1 MPSQRELAN
10 IEHAGFGALCS
21 EDSRFTW
28 RDGVVLIG
36 GAIVSWGLSVME
48 KSKVL
53 SEAEDPVKAFAKELE
68 EKSSIRG
75 GLEGIAMR
83 AMKIGLTADE
93 VAALGNMVSF
103 LPGTNQDRPEIAE
116 ALKRVAKWDL
126 KDNYAKQV
134 VAALPYWITEKELID
149 LSEIPPEA
157 IEANVLTFDD
167 PKSRGVYKIDWEK
180 TGEKVERFKRLPV
193 EALKQIGFEPSR
205 WFQIGEQASANPKSF
220 RAFAKLFSG
229 VKSDPIRKTLENL
242 KDEFVVG
249 ASYPENFPS
258 GLESPST
265 QKILKAASI
274 GLLQKIDDAIA
285 ESPTPVYDNEDYG
298 LEQLQDLI
306 DDTLENINKIGPWS
320 TLQELESQLN
330 EIRKQGVRPVADEEK
345 STKRRIDRL
354 AQENPE
360 WAISEHR
367 SEYERGV
374 RVGPV
379 LGEVANYIRDL
390 TQKGEEV
397 VIHGRDGE
405 LIYKIAERTPGVDMR
420 QVHYAITSR
429 PLTSSN
435 RGDLPPKYKAY
446 LERVIPKNAVHIDT
460 GYQGSVPKW
469 LDARGFP
476 VKAIRMVSAT
486 KKEEEIPLPFER
498 DKSFRDS
505 VVADLEHSAQRL
517 ESPQKE
523 GFEFLTYSSD
533 APGFWARYYGVLDA
547 LKLPRLKESQKTR
560 FESQQRFKTE
570 TVEPVLQVRKELMP
584 TVGELLSKKKK
595 KGKKISG
602 KTLLELIG
610 TKTQPKPQFKP
621 SKVK

>member
-1 MPSQRELAN
+1 MANPREISN

-53 SEAEDPVKAFAKELE
+53 SETEDPVKAFAKELE

-75 GLEGIAMR
+75 GLLDVALR
-83 AMKIGLTADE
+83 AMKIGLTPDE
-93 VAALGNMVSF
+93 VAALGHMVSF
-103 LPGTNQDRPEIAE
+103 LPGTNQDRPELAE
-116 ALKRVAKWDL
+116 ALKRIAKWDF
-126 KDNYAKQV
+126 KDNYTQQV
-134 VAALPYWITEKELID
+134 VASLPYWITEKELLD
-149 LSEIPPEA
+149 LSEIPPDA
-157 IEANVLTFDD
+157 IAANVLVFDD
-167 PKSRGVYKIDWEK
+167 PRGKGVYKIDWEK
-180 TGEKVERFKRLPV
+180 TGEKVERFKKLPV

-205 WFQIGEQASANPKSF
+205 WFQIGEQASGNPTSF

-229 VKSDPIRKTLENL
+229 VKSKPVRKILEGL

-265 QKILKAASI
+265 QKILKAANI

-285 ESPTPVYDNEDYG
+285 ESPAPVFEDENYG
-298 LEQLQDLI
+298 FDQFQDLL
-306 DDTLENINKIGPWS
+306 DDTLESIEEIGPWS
-320 TLQELESQLN
+320 TLPELESQLW
-330 EIRKQGVRPVADEEK
+330 EIRRRGVRPVADKEK
-345 STKRRIDRL
+345 ATKRRIDRL

-360 WAISEHR
+360 WAISENR

-405 LIYKIAERTPGVDMR
+405 MIYKIAERTPGVDMR

-446 LERVIPKNAVHIDT
+446 LERLIPKDAVHIDT
-460 GYQGSVPKW
+460 GYQGSVPRW
-469 LDARGFP
+469 LDSRGFP
-476 VKAIRMVSAT
+476 VKAIRMVSAV

-523 GFEFLTYSSD
+523 GFEFLTYSEN
-533 APGFWARYYGVLDA
+533 APGFWARLYGALDA
-547 LKLPRLKESQKTR
+547 LRLPRLKESQKTR

-570 TVEPVLQVRKELMP
+570 NVEPALPVHKELMP

-595 KGKKISG
+595 KSKKVSG
-602 KTLLELIG
+602 KTLLELIA
-610 TKTQPKPQFKP
+610 TKAQPK
-621 SKVK
+621 SKFSKAK